1 MEVIQSG
8 LRPIPA
14 SMTSARS
21 SNGLYREYYEQH
33 GEDRNDLLRNPEV
46 LFQSFAID
54 RANIAALRAINP
66 DKGSARILD
75 AGCGLGAGLLQFIK
89 LGFNPANL
97 SGIDLDAER
106 IAQARLR
113 LPGVDIQVGDA
124 TQIPFPDN
132 TFDLVFESTMLATL
146 ESPELLRAIA
156 RDMIRVTRS
165 GGHVMLCDWRYAK
178 KGSGVKT
185 AISPTEIAR
194 LFDVGRDTEVVTRV
208 RGALVPPLGR
218 WLSKSA
224 PWLYFLVQALL
235 PVTVGQV
242 TTILRKK
249 PSA

>member
-1 MEVIQSG
+1 
-8 LRPIPA
+8 
-14 SMTSARS
+14 MTSARS
-21 SNGLYREYYEQH
+21 SSGGLYRKYYEQH

-54 RANIAALRAINP
+54 RANIAALRAVNL
-66 DKGSARILD
+66 DKTSARVLD
-75 AGCGLGAGLLQFIK
+75 VGCGLGNGLLQFVR

-113 LPGVDIQVGDA
+113 LPGIDINVGDA
-124 TQIPFPDN
+124 SQIPFADG

-146 ESPELLRAIA
+146 ESPELLSAIA

-165 GGHVMLCDWRYAK
+165 GGHIMLCDWRYAK

-185 AISPTEIAR
+185 AISSAEIAR
-194 LFDVGRDTEVVTRV
+194 LFDVGGATSVVTSK

-218 WLSKSA
+218 RLSRNA
-224 PWLYFLVQALL
+224 PWLYFLMQAAL
-235 PVTVGQV
+235 PFTVGQV
-242 TTILRKK
+242 TTILRKS
-249 PSA
+249 P